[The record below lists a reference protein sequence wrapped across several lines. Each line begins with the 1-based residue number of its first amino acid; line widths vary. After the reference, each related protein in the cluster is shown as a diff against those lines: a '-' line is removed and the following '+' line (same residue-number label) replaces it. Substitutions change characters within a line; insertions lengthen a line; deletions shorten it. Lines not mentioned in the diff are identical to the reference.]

1 MFYAVQALLTREK
14 LIASK
19 HSGAIAI
26 FNREF
31 VKNNIFDREF
41 SRWLQE
47 AFDLR
52 QRADYREMFTVTGKR
67 AKSILDNARSFVKE
81 IKKNLS
87 DDA

>member
-1 MFYAVQALLTREK
+1 MITDIWLGPTR
-14 LIASK
+14 IDNSK

-52 QRADYREMFTVTGKR
+52 QRADYRELFTVTSER
-67 AKSILDNARSFVKE
+67 AKSILVNARSFVKE

-87 DDA
+87 DDS